1 MNRNSKFQKVLFG
14 GSSLL
19 VLTIPQFS
27 LAQTATASGSD
38 LTLEEVVI
46 TAQKRVQRLE
56 DVPVA
61 ATVVSG
67 SSLAEQNIGSLSDL
81 NQVVPSLSLGMP
93 MNSKGS
99 SGVRGVSSVSNQN
112 AVGIVSGLAVLVDG
126 VPVPSDSSAATQL
139 EDVQR
144 VEVLKGPQST
154 LGGRSAAQGVIN
166 IVTRAP
172 SSVWTGT
179 VAGTLTDDHEKRIN
193 GFVSGPLV
201 SDKLDFSLAG
211 YYNSRYYPITNAYY
225 GTQTREKT
233 EGVHAKL
240 LFKPSDNLDITLAG
254 VVSSGRTYGNNLTY
268 IYVTPTTTFLGI
280 PGFLTPAQLLP
291 GITPSFENQTYNSP
305 VNSAGSDVHDSSAS
319 LNIDYKLGEYTL
331 SSTTAYQKDSQDT
344 VNDLFAFS
352 QYFFNV
358 LTHGGGTFSNTQS
371 LSRSGRQTSEELK
384 LVSPEDQP
392 FSYIVGLFFSDA
404 PIRLSALRLFVQSP
418 INYTVSETS
427 TTYDLYARSTWKF
440 SATNSLV
447 TGLRYNYDKM
457 SYSLNQIA
465 NGSAGA
471 FNSSGSDNSSAIVGD
486 ISLQHQINDNWMV
499 YGSYARGYA
508 PEAYNTTATLTSNNS
523 LKPVGQ
529 SKIDNFEIGSK
540 GSYFDRRLILNVALF
555 DTIYKHYQIQTYV
568 STPGSVVASLDLTSA
583 GQVSTRGIEVDA
595 TLSATRDLR
604 LNWSVAYINAK
615 FDNFKN
621 APCYSYARTPPAG
634 CAVVNGQSV
643 QDVSGDP
650 MPNSPKFKT
659 TLGAEQRIPLTA
671 IPYDVVVTGRY
682 AYQTSTQML
691 YDQNPQAVLPSFGIL
706 DLSLGLAENTGK
718 YTATVFVN
726 NVFDHHYPVFVA
738 DFWNS
743 VWVSN
748 AVVGQPAR
756 DSSRYLGIRLSA
768 AF

>member
-1 MNRNSKFQKVLFG
+1 MNRNSKFRKVLFG

-27 LAQTATASGSD
+27 LAQSAAASGSD

-67 SSLAEQNIGSLSDL
+67 SNLAEQNIGSLSDL
-81 NQVVPSLSLGMP
+81 NQVIPSLSLGMP

-172 SSVWTGT
+172 SEVWTGT

-193 GFVSGPLV
+193 GFVSGPMV

-240 LFKPSDNLDITLAG
+240 LFKPSDSLDITLAG

-268 IYVTPTTTFLGI
+268 IYVTPNTPFLGI
-280 PGFLTPAQLLP
+280 PGFLTSAQLLP
-291 GITPSFENQTYNSP
+291 GITPSLENQTYNSP

-352 QYFFNV
+352 QYFF
-358 LTHGGGTFSNTQS
+358 
-371 LSRSGRQTSEELK
+371 
-384 LVSPEDQP
+384 
-392 FSYIVGLFFSDA
+392 
-404 PIRLSALRLFVQSP
+404 
-418 INYTVSETS
+418 
-427 TTYDLYARSTWKF
+427 
-440 SATNSLV
+440 
-447 TGLRYNYDKM
+447 
-457 SYSLNQIA
+457 
-465 NGSAGA
+465 
-471 FNSSGSDNSSAIVGD
+471 
-486 ISLQHQINDNWMV
+486 
-499 YGSYARGYA
+499 
-508 PEAYNTTATLTSNNS
+508 
-523 LKPVGQ
+523 
-529 SKIDNFEIGSK
+529 
-540 GSYFDRRLILNVALF
+540 
-555 DTIYKHYQIQTYV
+555 
-568 STPGSVVASLDLTSA
+568 
-583 GQVSTRGIEVDA
+583 
-595 TLSATRDLR
+595 
-604 LNWSVAYINAK
+604 
-615 FDNFKN
+615 
-621 APCYSYARTPPAG
+621 
-634 CAVVNGQSV
+634 
-643 QDVSGDP
+643 
-650 MPNSPKFKT
+650 
-659 TLGAEQRIPLTA
+659 
-671 IPYDVVVTGRY
+671 
-682 AYQTSTQML
+682 
-691 YDQNPQAVLPSFGIL
+691 
-706 DLSLGLAENTGK
+706 
-718 YTATVFVN
+718 
-726 NVFDHHYPVFVA
+726 
-738 DFWNS
+738 
-743 VWVSN
+743 
-748 AVVGQPAR
+748 
-756 DSSRYLGIRLSA
+756 
-768 AF
+768 